1 MFTTIIIKG
10 QEYKLKLR
18 TVDVVQLEKKLG
30 HSLMDVFMGMQDEK
44 IPQLRELLAIMHA
57 SMAAF
62 NHGIN
67 EAKFYE
73 LYDSY
78 IEEGHNMFDLIP
90 IILEL
95 LQNGGIIPKD
105 VAPEEPVE

>member
-18 TVDVVQLEKKLG
+18 TIDVVQLEKRLG

-44 IPQLRELLAIMHA
+44 IPQLRELLAIVHA

-78 IEEGHNMFDLIP
+78 VEEGHNMFDLIP
-90 IILEL
+90 IVLEL
-95 LQNGGIIPKD
+95 LQNGGIIPK
-105 VAPEEPVE
+105 EQPVE